1 MKKHIVLPF
10 YKGGCGMALYNTIYN
25 FKNPVRHF
33 FDIDNLIFRNP
44 GAIDIEDTTWTVP
57 VKFRVLK
64 DEKDFRT
71 LKFPNIVQLAVAYE
85 HFKTLPS
92 FNNPHGLEPTH
103 KRLSAKMDTGDFAIG
118 SFEEQ
123 LQTDFNNLCVY
134 DNLLRLD
141 IKEFYGRI
149 YTHYLDF
156 GSLPDRYLTN
166 MNNGV
171 TNGIIM
177 GNYLSLYFAEQHLCK
192 ISQRINQELQTN
204 GIDCEYS
211 YFSDDFYFFCNK
223 HDNQAII
230 EIFDKILDE
239 FDLERNN
246 NKVITSEYVSYTE
259 ETIMTRYWKKINSYC
274 NTHFRNSSNINRLVF
289 INQLVYR
296 ISDFSVKNKRI
307 FINNFF
313 KGKYFYDIAD
323 KLDKY
328 ELKDYD
334 YHELCFLY
342 RTSPEALLYSIDLI
356 KQIKNF
362 DVNKMKKFFEVRY
375 KESLRNPHHDV
386 QLYYYYAITV
396 LGLTDI
402 FTNTSDLVLKT
413 ENQLL
418 ISYYMQINLF
428 SESHYL
434 QLKGMTDE
442 KYWLQ
447 NYHLILNRSELLSD
461 LENSIDTYLIP
472 KKCLPADNATKAAR
486 RQVYY
491 DFYMDNL
498 VAGKSII
505 IAPVDMSTA
514 IDLYLNSRF
523 AEETTLMTSS

>member
-1 MKKHIVLPF
+1 MVS
-10 YKGGCGMALYNTIYN
+10 YNNIYN
-25 FKNPVRHF
+25 FKNSVRHF

-44 GAIDIEDTTWTVP
+44 GSIDIEDTSWTVP

-64 DEKDFRT
+64 DASDFRT
-71 LKFPNIVQLAVAYE
+71 LKFPNILQLVVAYE
-85 HFKTLPS
+85 HFKIFPE
-92 FNNPHGLEPTH
+92 FGNPHGLEPHH

-118 SFEEQ
+118 SFEDQ

-141 IKEFYGRI
+141 IKDFYGRI

-156 GSLPDRYLTN
+156 GILPDRYLTN
-166 MNNGV
+166 LNNGA

-192 ISQRINQELQTN
+192 ISQRIEQELGN
-204 GIDCEYS
+204 ARIDCEYS

-223 HDNQAII
+223 HDNQAIT
-230 EIFDKILDE
+230 EIFDKVLEE
-239 FDLERNN
+239 FDLERNSH
-246 NKVITSEYVSYTE
+246 KSIIYDYSSYTE
-259 ETIMTRYWKKINSYC
+259 ETIMTRYWKKINAYC
-274 NTHFRNSSNINRLVF
+274 NTHFRNSSEKNRLVF

-296 ISDFSVKNKRI
+296 ISDFSSKNKRT

-313 KGKYFYDIAD
+313 KGKYFYDIAG

-334 YHELCFLY
+334 YHELCYLY

-356 KQIKNF
+356 RQIPNF
-362 DVNKMKKFFEVRY
+362 DVNRMKKFFEVRY
-375 KESLRNPHHDV
+375 KESLRNPFHDV

-402 FTNTSDLVLKT
+402 FDNTCDLVLKT

-418 ISYYMQINLF
+418 ISYYIQLDLF
-428 SESHYL
+428 SECQYL
-434 QLKGMTDE
+434 QLKNMTDE

-447 NYHLILNRSELLSD
+447 NYHLILHRTELFFD
-461 LENSIDTYLIP
+461 LENSINTYLIP
-472 KKCLPADNATKAAR
+472 KKCFPADTPTKIAR
-486 RQVYY
+486 KQVYY
-491 DFYMDNL
+491 NFYFDNL
-498 VAGKSII
+498 VSGKSII
-505 IAPVDMSTA
+505 VAPVDMSTA
-514 IDLYLNSRF
+514 IDIYLNCRF
-523 AEETTLMTSS
+523 TEEATLMSSS

>member
-1 MKKHIVLPF
+1 M
-10 YKGGCGMALYNTIYN
+10 GSYNTIYN

-33 FDIDNLIFRNP
+33 FDIDNLSFPNI
-44 GAIDIEDTTWTVP
+44 GTIDIENTSWTVP

-64 DEKDFRT
+64 DESDFRT
-71 LKFPNIVQLAVAYE
+71 LKFPNILQLAIAYE
-85 HFKTLPS
+85 HFKS
-92 FNNPHGLEPTH
+92 FPEFSNPHELEPTH
-103 KRLSAKMDTGDFAIG
+103 KRLSAKMDTGDFTIG

-141 IKEFYGRI
+141 IKDFYGRI

-156 GSLPDRYLTN
+156 GTLSDRYLTN
-166 MNNGV
+166 LNNGA

-177 GNYLSLYFAEQHLCK
+177 GNYLSLYFAEQYLCK
-192 ISQRINQELQTN
+192 ISQRIKQELGII

-223 HDNQAII
+223 HDNQVIT
-230 EIFDKILDE
+230 EIFDKVLEE
-239 FDLERNN
+239 FDLERNTH
-246 NKVITSEYVSYTE
+246 KSIIYDYSSYTE
-259 ETIMTRYWKKINSYC
+259 ETIMTRYWKRINAYC
-274 NTHFRNSSNINRLVF
+274 NTRFRNSKENNRLAF

-296 ISDFSVKNKRI
+296 ISDFSMKNKRT

-313 KGKYFYDIAD
+313 KGKYFYDIVD

-334 YHELCFLY
+334 YHELCYLF

-356 KQIKNF
+356 RQISNF
-362 DVNKMKKFFEVRY
+362 DLERMKKFFEVRY
-375 KESLRNPHHDV
+375 KESLRNPQHDV

-402 FTNTSDLVLKT
+402 FDNTSDLVLKT

-418 ISYYMQINLF
+418 ISYYIQLNLF
-428 SESHYL
+428 SEAQYL
-434 QLKGMTDE
+434 QLKSLTDE

-447 NYHLILNRSELLSD
+447 NYHLILNRSELRSD
-461 LENSIDTYLIP
+461 LENSINTYLIP
-472 KKCLPADNATKAAR
+472 KKCIPANTPVKITR
-486 RQVYY
+486 KQVYY
-491 DFYMDNL
+491 DFYKSNL
-498 VAGKSII
+498 SSGKSII
-505 IAPVDMSTA
+505 VTPEDMSTA
-514 IDLYLNSRF
+514 IDLYLNCRF
-523 AEETTLMTSS
+523 TEEAALLASS